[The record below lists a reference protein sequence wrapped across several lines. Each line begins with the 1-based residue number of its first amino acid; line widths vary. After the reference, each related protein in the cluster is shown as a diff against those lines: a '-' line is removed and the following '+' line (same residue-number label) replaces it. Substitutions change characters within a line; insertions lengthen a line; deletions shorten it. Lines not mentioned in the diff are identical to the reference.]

1 MTMAALVSSTF
12 LVNALWVVVA
22 LILLTAVFTA
32 RLIVRPGRAHIWSTP
47 KALGLEY
54 EDVTFTAQDGATL
67 VGWFLPAPAQV
78 RRPAPVIMVVHGWPW
93 CRMGTQA
100 KSLLN
105 DLPGSRPVNL
115 LPFMK
120 QLHEAGYHVI
130 SADHRNFGDSESRGV
145 VTGGWLESRDV
156 LGELDYLAGRADVDM
171 SRIGAIGFSQGGAIL
186 MFASPQTD
194 RIKAAIAVQ
203 PTTPDVFGPNYA
215 RALIGPLARI
225 VTPLSQILY
234 GLAGGPSL
242 SFIQPALIVAGAR
255 CPFLFIQG
263 TGDRW
268 GSQADVAR
276 MVAMAPGGTVIFPET
291 THRFEGY
298 TWVLEHPEVS
308 MDYFRTYLGSER
320 A

>member
-130 SADHRNFGDSESRGV
+130 SADHRNFGSLDWGFGFFDFRGWHRGV
-145 VTGGWLESRDV
+145 TLPAFVHIVRHRVFKAVSSTA
-156 LGELDYLAGRADVDM
+156 LG
-171 SRIGAIGFSQGGAIL
+171 
-186 MFASPQTD
+186 
-194 RIKAAIAVQ
+194 AVQ
-203 PTTPDVFGPNYA
+203 PTMPPCACT
-215 RALIGPLARI
+215 I
-225 VTPLSQILY
+225 S
-234 GLAGGPSL
+234 
-242 SFIQPALIVAGAR
+242 
-255 CPFLFIQG
+255 
-263 TGDRW
+263 
-268 GSQADVAR
+268 
-276 MVAMAPGGTVIFPET
+276 MVAALNCGK
-291 THRFEGY
+291 
-298 TWVLEHPEVS
+298 
-308 MDYFRTYLGSER
+308 
-320 A
+320 